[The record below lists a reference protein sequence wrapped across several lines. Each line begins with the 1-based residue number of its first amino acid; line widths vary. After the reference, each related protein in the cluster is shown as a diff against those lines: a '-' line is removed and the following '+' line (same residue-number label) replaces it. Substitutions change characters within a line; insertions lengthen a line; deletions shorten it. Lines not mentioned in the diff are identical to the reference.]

1 MKRTY
6 NLSLCC
12 FLIIWRLQAQS
23 TSEFKINP
31 LLFVENSSPTLVYE
45 RTFGKHMA
53 WEVGLMLNEQKAV
66 FGEWVRFTNLNLVVD
81 SFFNTPVYN
90 YARLGGYG
98 AVRWYFSQAYRHRGV
113 FVGLMGAYTEP
124 TFLSPTLKQYFSQ
137 IKEGDY
143 KYPYLEKRLLAGLLL
158 GYKQVLWE
166 HWTIEGLVYYS
177 PYLTRQSKIVRD
189 INYFGKEE
197 LLRSY
202 GGMVIGYRF

>member
-12 FLIIWRLQAQS
+12 LLIIWRLHAQS
-23 TSEFKINP
+23 TSELKINP

-53 WEVGLMLNEQKAV
+53 WEVGLMLNEQKAI
-66 FGEWVRFTNLNLVVD
+66 FGEWLRFTNLSFMVD
-81 SFFNTPVYN
+81 SFFNTQVYN

-124 TFLSPTLKQYFSQ
+124 SFLSPTLKQYFSQ

-166 HWTIEGLVYYS
+166 HWT
-177 PYLTRQSKIVRD
+177 R
-189 INYFGKEE
+189 
-197 LLRSY
+197 
-202 GGMVIGYRF
+202 